1 MEKIS
6 NIDRRTEIVYILI
19 NELINV
25 LFSFF
30 PFPQN
35 FFLSHN
41 VRFREF
47 SDLLWPLLCSY

>member
-30 PFPQN
+30 SFPQN
-35 FFLSHN
+35 FPFSQ
-41 VRFREF
+41 RSISWIFRPTLA
-47 SDLLWPLLCSY
+47 SSV

>member
-35 FFLSHN
+35 FP
-41 VRFREF
+41 F
-47 SDLLWPLLCSY
+47 SQRSIS